1 MVSSQKV
8 VRDRAKRAMM
18 KGHDCE
24 HCAAYLAVVG
34 GSIGER
40 EAILNMC
47 SR

>member
-1 MVSSQKV
+1 
-8 VRDRAKRAMM
+8 M

-24 HCAAYLAVVG
+24 HCAAYLAAVG
-34 GSIGER
+34 GSPGER